1 MKILIIGAGK
11 MGEAILK
18 VWLRKSSQLKI
29 KVTVLEVDTKK
40 ANLIQKKYSKVQV
53 IKKISSMWQGD
64 ILVLAVKP
72 QTFNSISFAEYL
84 KK

>member
-29 KVTVLEVDTKK
+29 KVTILEVDTKK
-40 ANLIQKKYSKVQV
+40 ANSAGWKPKYTIEKSIQNTVDYLLENKW
-53 IKKISSMWQGD
+53 I
-64 ILVLAVKP
+64 
-72 QTFNSISFAEYL
+72 L
-84 KK
+84 KKKKL